1 MYFQVEM
8 LKNARKDIFR
18 AKQTTNKVPLMSKWL
33 LKGKNCIIKLCQE
46 KNKVQCVY
54 LAFENLKMRSKKG
67 QQWSES

>member
-18 AKQTTNKVPLMSKWL
+18 AKQTTNKVPLMFFLMLKWL

-46 KNKVQCVY
+46 KNKVQYVY
-54 LAFENLKMRSKKG
+54 LPFENLKMRSKKG
-67 QQWSES
+67 QQ